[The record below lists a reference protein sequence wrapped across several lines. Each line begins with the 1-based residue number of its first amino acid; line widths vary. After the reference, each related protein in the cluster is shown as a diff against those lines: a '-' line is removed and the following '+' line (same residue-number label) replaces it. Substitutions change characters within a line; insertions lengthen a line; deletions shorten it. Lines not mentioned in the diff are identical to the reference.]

1 MISVIV
7 PCLNEEKTVPL
18 TIPNL
23 RENLSE
29 IGEPFEIIA
38 VSDGSSDKTVEKLE
52 ELSFPELKVISFKK
66 NRGKGE
72 ALREGFSNSKGS
84 VVFFHDA
91 DLLTPLA
98 LFQSTL
104 NKLKKCNAVFAS
116 KNLPQSDIK
125 RPLYR
130 TLISRLLKS
139 LNRLFLKLNLTD
151 SQTGFKAFRRE
162 VLEEII
168 PKTTTKKFAFD
179 LELSYIAQVEGYE
192 IAEIP
197 FIGKTV
203 RPTRLWQRGFLSG
216 LVELLIS
223 FFTLPSRLKYEG
235 KNFQNRK
242 GERNQK

>member
-7 PCLNEEKTVPL
+7 PCLNEEKAIPL

-23 RENLSE
+23 KENLSE

-38 VSDGSSDKTVEKLE
+38 ISDGSRDKTVEKLE
-52 ELSFPELKVISFKK
+52 ELSFTELKVISFKRNK
-66 NRGKGE
+66 GKGE
-72 ALREGFSNSKGS
+72 ALKEGFSNSKGS
-84 VVFFHDA
+84 IVFFHDA

-104 NKLKKCNAVFAS
+104 NELKKCDAVFAS

-139 LNRLFLKLNLTD
+139 LNCLFLKLNLTD

-162 VLEEII
+162 VLEEVI

-179 LELSYIAQVEGYE
+179 VEISYLAQRKGYK
-192 IAEIP
+192 IIEIP
-197 FIGKTV
+197 LKGRMI
-203 RPTRLWQRGFLSG
+203 RPTRLWQKGFLTGIS
-216 LVELLIS
+216 EILL
-223 FFTLPSRLKYEG
+223 FFFKLPSRLKYEE
-235 KNFQNRK
+235 KNINK
-242 GERNQK
+242 EGDIKK